1 MAGMQNDPLKWSSRP
16 ITWPLTLLELLL
28 LLLLLLVVV
37 VLGHLLSGLLSL
49 RLVGAVR
56 SIGIM

>member
-28 LLLLLLVVV
+28 LLLLVV

>member
-16 ITWPLTLLELLL
+16 ITWPLTLLE